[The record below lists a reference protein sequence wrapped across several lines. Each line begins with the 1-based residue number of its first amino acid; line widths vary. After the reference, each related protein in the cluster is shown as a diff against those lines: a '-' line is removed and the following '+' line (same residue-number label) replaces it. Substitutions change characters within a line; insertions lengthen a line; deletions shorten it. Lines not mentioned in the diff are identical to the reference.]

1 MKMNKIP
8 SAKGERNSQEKMN
21 VLYIIEK
28 EQLKNIQTRKKRK
41 RRRRRRERML
51 WEITFFQ

>member
-1 MKMNKIP
+1 MKMNKNP

-28 EQLKNIQTRKKRK
+28 QQLKNIQTTKQEKEEEEKECYGR
-41 RRRRRRERML
+41 
-51 WEITFFQ
+51 